1 MAQKNTFMPICF
13 ALHLILLQNYR
24 LKLNNQSVRWELS
37 TYNLE
42 SDPFPRYF
50 GNVHVL
56 NCVMLPIAAFH
67 CAARSASRRKRVKLS
82 HEAWRIKRLL
92 QRKAVAGFPSVSGGL
107 TVLQKG
113 IDLSAETSEP
123 FD

>member
-1 MAQKNTFMPICF
+1 MGI
-13 ALHLILLQNYR
+13 I
-24 LKLNNQSVRWELS
+24 

-67 CAARSASRRKRVKLS
+67 RAARSASRRKRVKLS
-82 HEAWRIKRLL
+82 HAAGCVKRLL
-92 QRKAVAGFPSVSGGL
+92 QRKAIAVAGYPLGL
-107 TVLQKG
+107 GRSDRPTKG

-123 FD
+123 LD

>member
-1 MAQKNTFMPICF
+1 MGI
-13 ALHLILLQNYR
+13 I
-24 LKLNNQSVRWELS
+24 

-67 CAARSASRRKRVKLS
+67 RAARSASRRKRVKLS
-82 HEAWRIKRLL
+82 HAAGRIKRLPSVRRL
-92 QRKAVAGFPSVSGGL
+92 RLRVIPSVSGGL